1 MRCKNRIN
9 SNITPIFLILLHNL
23 FEMKRETYII
33 VNARPKSADSRST
46 KHRARSFGRIL
57 LCLGVFL
64 SLFVHAT
71 KAQDTLTVMQYNLL
85 YYGNYQSGFADCYE
99 TNNNTQRKDECIRT
113 IMDYVKPDIF
123 TVCEFG
129 ATQALQ
135 TNFLLHNLNINGVD
149 YWQSDNIINYASSN
163 IINHIFY
170 DSRKLGLSKHMAL
183 RTNPRDTDIYEL
195 YLKTPSLAAGDT
207 IKLVCIVAH
216 PKAGMGYEA
225 NRRAVMQT
233 AMDYVNQHYPTDNVL
248 IMGDFNMYGASESG
262 YRLLTQT
269 YSNPSI
275 CFMDPVGSVG
285 VGEWNNNSQFTA
297 FHTQS
302 TRSYSD
308 ECFSSGGLDDR
319 FDFILMGDEIAFSY
333 NHLRYVQGSYHAV
346 GNDGNHFNQSVDQGY
361 NSAVPAAVAEALFD
375 GSDHLPVTMKIA
387 VDVHLGVEDLET
399 QSLYATVSPNPA
411 SDNAVVTFF
420 NPDQGRVQ
428 FELYSLQGQ
437 LLQREVA
444 VFGEGSQQQVLSL
457 QGLTEGFYLLRIK
470 HDGGWGQ
477 TVKLVVQ

>member
-1 MRCKNRIN
+1 MKKYLLII
-9 SNITPIFLILLHNL
+9 ITLALTWVVIP
-23 FEMKRETYII
+23 
-33 VNARPKSADSRST
+33 A
-46 KHRARSFGRIL
+46 
-57 LCLGVFL
+57 
-64 SLFVHAT
+64 

-85 YYGNYQSGFADCYE
+85 YYGNHQSGFADCFE

-113 IMDYVKPDIF
+113 IVNYVKPDIF

-135 TNFLLHNLNINGVD
+135 TDFLRHNLNINGAN
-149 YWQSDNIINYASSN
+149 YWQSDNIINYANSN

-170 DSRKLGLSKHMAL
+170 DSRKMGLKKHVAL
-183 RTNPRDTDIYEL
+183 RTNPRDTDVYEL
-195 YLKTPSLAAGDT
+195 YLKTPSFAL
-207 IKLVCIVAH
+207 
-216 PKAGMGYEA
+216 
-225 NRRAVMQT
+225 MQI

-275 CFMDPVGSVG
+275 CFMDPLANVGG
-285 VGEWNNNSQFTA
+285 VGEWTSNNQFTA

-319 FDFILMGDEIAFSY
+319 FDFILMADEIAFSY
-333 NHLRYVQGSYHAV
+333 NNMRYVQGSYHAV
-346 GNDGNHFNQSVDQGY
+346 GNDGRHFNMSVNQGT
-361 NSAVPAAVAEALFD
+361 NTAVPTEVADALFD

-387 VDVHLGVEDLET
+387 VDAHLGVEDNEA
-399 QSLYATVSPNPA
+399 QSLYATVAPNPA
-411 SDNAVVTFF
+411 TDKAVVHFS
-420 NPDQGRVQ
+420 NPAQGQVQ
-428 FELYSLQGQ
+428 FDLYSLQGQ
-437 LLQREVA
+437 LLLREA
-444 VFGEGSQQQVLSL
+444 AAFGEGSQQYELAL
-457 QGLTEGFYLLRIK
+457 HDITKGFYLLRIK

-477 TVKLVVQ
+477 TMKVVIK